1 MLQEKLPIY
10 SAQSVYKGMMDQH
23 ENMQVSY
30 LTLSLL
36 HCCLNMVLLNNWQIF
51 HHFFFLCHT
60 YSILGITY
68 RLQDLLCLF
77 LLLKTTIIIYTL
89 FVIFGKII
97 SLCIQLSHQKDVQGF
112 IFFIKIIVCFRQYM
126 YVLALCEIS
135 LCIPDLVIALQEGW
149 SVTGRSARVQKKI
162 TSFDGK
168 TLYLMTSLYMHLMY
182 YKTCKGGRQFQHQ

>member
-1 MLQEKLPIY
+1 MIKEKLPIHIANSAAILLLLVLQEKLPIY

-68 RLQDLLCLF
+68 RLQDFLF
-77 LLLKTTIIIYTL
+77 L
-89 FVIFGKII
+89 F
-97 SLCIQLSHQKDVQGF
+97 S
-112 IFFIKIIVCFRQYM
+112 R
-126 YVLALCEIS
+126 
-135 LCIPDLVIALQEGW
+135 
-149 SVTGRSARVQKKI
+149 
-162 TSFDGK
+162 
-168 TLYLMTSLYMHLMY
+168 
-182 YKTCKGGRQFQHQ
+182 